1 MSPDEQEYMMLGRLN
16 SRGIWLT
23 PPNADNRKVKS
34 RTGRSRDMTE
44 EEAVKYMQLTGEGY
58 KQMLQ
63 QHGER
68 LLSMDTDAAA
78 RLVEK
83 YAARVRERALKKA
96 VARGANVV
104 TVEAL

>member
-1 MSPDEQEYMMLGRLN
+1 
-16 SRGIWLT
+16 
-23 PPNADNRKVKS
+23 
-34 RTGRSRDMTE
+34 
-44 EEAVKYMQLTGEGY
+44 
-58 KQMLQ
+58 
-63 QHGER
+63 
-68 LLSMDTDAAA
+68 MDTDAAA